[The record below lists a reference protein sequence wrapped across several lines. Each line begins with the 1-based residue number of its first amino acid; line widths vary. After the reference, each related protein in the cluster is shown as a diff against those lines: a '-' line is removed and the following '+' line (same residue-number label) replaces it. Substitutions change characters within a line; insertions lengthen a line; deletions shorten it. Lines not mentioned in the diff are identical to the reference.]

1 MRPCVRVAAPSGHLP
16 AALLALLT
24 LLLVLG
30 AAGCGGA
37 GDPTAAPLG
46 DPSERVTT
54 GTFGAT
60 ASATAP
66 LPQDEGGPL
75 LALPECQPAPEGID
89 ADVPGLLLPEGAVVT
104 EVKEQGPLM
113 VVRGYID
120 QTPIQVRKFYGDYQ
134 GLELFEI
141 EDEIFEAEVLFGRGA
156 HRSYVKAQA
165 QCQQGSGLIVFV
177 GPSGSVPSVGGG

>member
-16 AALLALLT
+16 AALLALL
-24 LLLVLG
+24 LLVLG

-37 GDPTAAPLG
+37 GDPTAAPLRG
-46 DPSERVTT
+46 PGGRVT
-54 GTFGAT
+54 AT
-60 ASATAP
+60 AASGASPGSTAT

-120 QTPIQVRKFYGDYQ
+120 QTPIQVRKFYGEYR

>member
-1 MRPCVRVAAPSGHLP
+1 MAPRLRTGPSRPP
-16 AALLALLT
+16 AARPALLVLLAL
-24 LLLVLG
+24 LG

-37 GDPTAAPLG
+37 GDPAAAPVSGPGGRDTTTAAP
-46 DPSERVTT
+46 
-54 GTFGAT
+54 GAT
-60 ASATAP
+60 ASVTRT

-75 LALPECQPAPEGID
+75 LGLPECPPAPEGIE
-89 ADVPGLLLPEGAVVT
+89 ADVPGLLLPQGAVVT

-113 VVRGYID
+113 AVRGYIG
-120 QTPIQVRKFYGDYQ
+120 QTPIEVRRFYGEYK

-165 QCQQGSGLIVFV
+165 QCQQGSALIVFV
-177 GPSGSVPSVGGG
+177 GPAGTVPSVGGG